1 VQNLRKTNSGV
12 TTVAA
17 KETDD
22 TCNLREADA
31 YQQADPAPPVKGSP
45 PGKPSSNIRARR

>member
-1 VQNLRKTNSGV
+1 VQNLRKTKSSV

-17 KETDD
+17 KESDH

-31 YQQADPAPPVKGSP
+31 YQQADQH
-45 PGKPSSNIRARR
+45 RL